1 MTRPAV
7 ASLSVS
13 ILLLATSA
21 CSFLTPATD
30 ADQSALA
37 EAEGAGDTGGKSAS
51 AADGTTTTAALA
63 DPLWQQLQL
72 ELTPIAQLEEPIAA
86 TARSGSLNY
95 YVAERVGRVRVIQR
109 EISERGKESISV
121 LPQPL
126 LDLSAEVST
135 DSEQG
140 LLGLQFSSD
149 GRQLYVSYTDL
160 EGTLV
165 ITEFAVSRTDRAD
178 LDSRRELL
186 RVPQPAGNHNGGS
199 LALGPDGFLYIGLG
213 DGGGAGDPDD
223 HGQNTQTLLGS
234 VLRIDPFAA
243 GDKPYGIP
251 DGNPFAAGGD
261 GLPEIWLWGVR
272 NPWRMSFDS
281 ATGDLWIGDVGQDD
295 VEEIDLLTEASGGGQ
310 GANLGWNEMEGDR
323 PFDGGSP
330 PAAYIPPLFTYVHE
344 NGRCAVTGG
353 YVYRGELLP
362 LLVGVYLF
370 ADYCTGEIL
379 GLQVLP
385 EGVLV
390 RPLTVAA
397 GPNVLA
403 SFGQG
408 PEGEI
413 LVLERSGPDG
423 LGVVSRI
430 DPKQAATEDE

>member
-1 MTRPAV
+1 MTRHLV
-7 ASLSVS
+7 ASLTIS
-13 ILLLATSA
+13 ICLLATSA

-30 ADQSALA
+30 ADQSALP
-37 EAEGAGDTGGKSAS
+37 
-51 AADGTTTTAALA
+51 ADGADDAGSPSVDPADLTTTTAVLD

-72 ELTPIAQLEEPIAA
+72 VLTPIAQLQEPIAA
-86 TARSGSLNY
+86 AARSGSLNY
-95 YVAERVGRVRVIQR
+95 YVAERAGRVRVIER

-121 LPQPL
+121 IRQPL

-140 LLGLQFSSD
+140 LLGILFSSD

-178 LDSRRELL
+178 LESRRDLL

-223 HGQNTQTLLGS
+223 NGQNTQTLLGS
-234 VLRIDPFAA
+234 VVRIDPFAA
-243 GDKPYGIP
+243 ADDRACGIP
-251 DGNPFAAGGD
+251 DGNPFAAGVIGS
-261 GLPEIWLWGVR
+261 EIWLWGVR
-272 NPWRMSFDS
+272 NPWRLSFDS
-281 ATGDLWIGDVGQDD
+281 DTGDLWIGDVGQDD
-295 VEEIDLLTEASGGGQ
+295 VEEIDLLTRAGGGGH

-323 PFDGGSP
+323 PFNGGAP
-330 PAAYIPPLFTYVHE
+330 PAGHVPPLFTYLHE
-344 NGRCAVTGG
+344 NGRCSVTGG
-353 YVYRGELLP
+353 YVYRGDALP
-362 LLVGVYLF
+362 LLDGVYIF
-370 ADYCTGEIL
+370 GDYCSGEIL

-385 EGVLV
+385 EGVV
-390 RPLTVAA
+390 MRPLTVAS
-397 GPNVLA
+397 GPNLLA

-408 PEGEI
+408 PDGEI
-413 LVLERSGPDG
+413 LVLERTGPDE

-430 DPKQAATEDE
+430 DPAKALTEDE

>member
-51 AADGTTTTAALA
+51 AADVTTTTAVLA

-95 YVAERVGRVRVIQR
+95 YVAERAGRVRVIQR

-121 LPQPL
+121 LRQPL

-223 HGQNTQTLLGS
+223 NGQNTQTLLGS

-295 VEEIDLLTEASGGGQ
+295 VEEIDLLAEASGGGR

-323 PFDGGSP
+323 PFDGGAP
-330 PAAYIPPLFTYVHE
+330 PAAYVPPLFTYVHE
-344 NGRCAVTGG
+344 SGRCSVTGG

-362 LLVGVYLF
+362 MLVGVYIF

-397 GPNVLA
+397 GPNLLA

-430 DPKQAATEDE
+430 DPEKATTEDE